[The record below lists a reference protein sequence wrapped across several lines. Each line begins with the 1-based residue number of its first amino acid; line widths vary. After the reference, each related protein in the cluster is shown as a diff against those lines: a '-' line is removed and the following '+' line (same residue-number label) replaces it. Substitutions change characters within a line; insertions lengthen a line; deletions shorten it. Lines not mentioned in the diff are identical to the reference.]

1 MKRMLDGI
9 IFAQITIGRF
19 TIRGDTSIDVSF
31 NFPEGYWPISLSSKP
46 FNVLPG
52 FVYMGQ
58 NPNVNDVCF
67 SSTGEK
73 LWSTVEGFGGS
84 INMGYGY
91 NNVDYLFNF
100 ANKANRDEFIER
112 LFGKGATEDSNHFD
126 TPVSAVLVKTLASA
140 ES

>member
-9 IFAQITIGRF
+9 IFAQITTGGF

-31 NFPEGYWPISLSSKP
+31 HFPDGYWPISLSSKP
-46 FNVLPG
+46 FSVLPG
-52 FVYMGQ
+52 FVYMGE

-67 SSTGEK
+67 TSTANK

-100 ANKANRDEFIER
+100 ANKANRDEFIEL
-112 LFGKGATEDSNHFD
+112 LFGKGATEGSIHFA
-126 TPVSAVLVKTLASA
+126 TPVSAVLVKTQASA
-140 ES
+140 EA